1 MTNTKRILRLWTILS
16 VIILMFPIIFYI
28 SKFFSPHLSDDLIDW
43 SNFSVFFSNILNPI
57 LLCINIYLLIKL
69 SYEVANYNEKNIRNE
84 MRHQAYVD
92 ISNKLYSFAIIIQ
105 NSENRQRDLGLLRID
120 IVSFSSTMDHLFQIS
135 NLEQLIDEI
144 ETSLYEVSESDYIKN
159 DLMASRD
166 SDEFKNFNSLCEIF
180 DRNRVN
186 FIKTLQKLII

>member
-1 MTNTKRILRLWTILS
+1 MTNTKRILRFWTILS
-16 VIILMFPIIFYI
+16 IIILLFPIIFYI
-28 SKFFSPHLSDDLIDW
+28 SKFFSPHLSDNLIDW

-120 IVSFSSTMDHLFQIS
+120 IVSFSSTMDHLFQIP

-144 ETSLYEVSESDYIKN
+144 ETALYEVSESDYIKN
-159 DLMASRD
+159 DLLASTD
-166 SDEFKNFNSLCEIF
+166 SDEFEKFNLLCEIF
-180 DRNRVN
+180 DRNRVDL
-186 FIKTLQKLII
+186 IKSLQKLII